1 MEIEAQSSNSVLL
14 VRPASFGFH
23 AEAAASNAFAKQ
35 PRGEIGSKALREF
48 DGLAERL
55 TNAGVH
61 VLILEDTSGP
71 SKPDAIF
78 PNNWISFH
86 GDGTIVLYPM
96 ATEARRL

>member
-23 AEAAASNAFAKQ
+23 AEAAASTAFAKQ

-61 VLILEDTSGP
+61 VLILEDTSAA
-71 SKPDAIF
+71 SKPVSSAILF
-78 PNNWISFH
+78 A
-86 GDGTIVLYPM
+86 L
-96 ATEARRL
+96 